1 MTPFQV
7 VAVVLFAA
15 VVVAAYHKELLAGL
29 KKLAAGVKT
38 NGATS
43 SSSNTLVS
51 DLVTVTDLRERLAAQ
66 GCRDGAD
73 TCTNLLRVMIE
84 STNYQR

>member
-7 VAVVLFAA
+7 VAVVVFAA
-15 VVVAAYHKELLAGL
+15 AIVAAYHKELLAGL
-29 KKLAAGVKT
+29 KKLGAGVKT
-38 NGATS
+38 TS
-43 SSSNTLVS
+43 TPSAAANTLVS
-51 DLVTVTDLRERLAAQ
+51 DLVTVTELRERLAAQ

>member
-7 VAVVLFAA
+7 VAAVLFVAA
-15 VVVAAYHKELLAGL
+15 VVAAYHKELLAGL
-29 KKLAAGVKT
+29 KSLSAAAKT
-38 NGATS
+38 PGGTSATS
-43 SSSNTLVS
+43 STLVA
-51 DLVTVTDLRERLAAQ
+51 DLVTVTELRERLAAQ

>member
-7 VAVVLFAA
+7 VAVVVFVAA
-15 VVVAAYHKELLAGL
+15 IVAAYHKELLAVL
-29 KKLAAGVKT
+29 KKLGAGVKT
-38 NGATS
+38 TGTPSAAA
-43 SSSNTLVS
+43 NTLVS
-51 DLVTVTDLRERLAAQ
+51 DLVTVTELRERLAAQ